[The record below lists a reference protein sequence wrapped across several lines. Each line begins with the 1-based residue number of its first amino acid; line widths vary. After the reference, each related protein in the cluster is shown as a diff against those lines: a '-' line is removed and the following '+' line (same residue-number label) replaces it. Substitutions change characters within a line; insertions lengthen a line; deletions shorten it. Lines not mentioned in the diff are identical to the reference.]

1 MAECVGDFRKIDIE
15 WCTVHD
21 CPAHGCTIRQL
32 EADILRLLAVAECAC
47 RVEWVNNPNSLTVVG
62 KPGRWTPIL
71 CPRHSEAHVLR
82 LLAGV
87 EHLQQ
92 ERDDLKEIA
101 ETCCKPALARVTVLE
116 AVVARQRDNLKK
128 YGTHSITCNLM
139 TMPLQLVEVNHCSC
153 GLDAAL
159 TQEPT

>member
-116 AVVARQRDNLKK
+116 AVVKQQREKLKQISQELSP
-128 YGTHSITCNLM
+128 YLTDGELRGSI
-139 TMPLQLVEVNHCSC
+139 PRSVAIRIV
-153 GLDAAL
+153 DATL